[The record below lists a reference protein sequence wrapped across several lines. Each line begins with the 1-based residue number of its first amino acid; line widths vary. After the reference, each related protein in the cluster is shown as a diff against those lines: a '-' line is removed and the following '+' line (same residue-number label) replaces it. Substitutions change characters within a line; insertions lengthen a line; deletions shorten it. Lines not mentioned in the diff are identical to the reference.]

1 MSHEHTPP
9 ANADSTS
16 INDPIED
23 ARTLLGILEAS
34 SEACWCIEFTIPVNL
49 NAPKQE
55 VVRQVFENGPYWR
68 FCNKAMA
75 MLYRFPLDQD
85 FNRCQVSEI
94 FPCNERNRE
103 FVRLL
108 IKNDFHV
115 NQVLALDTRYDG
127 EEIHVENDVRA
138 HIRGGLL
145 IRMFGMV
152 RNISKQ
158 QRREQALRKQIDFL
172 KEVLDSIAD
181 PIIAVSH
188 NGNIVAANTAVASFY
203 DKPLERILGYSVLTL
218 WHDPDNLKI
227 QINRCLNNPK
237 CQSNLF
243 NEGCPAGMTAYSIS
257 RVSVEQHKDLVLIQL
272 FGAHQLPGA
281 HQRLDAQRIKQPKGR
296 ANKKPT
302 SFGVLAEAEIR
313 IDFEVQRALS
323 ADLERIL
330 KRGERA
336 VSQGMRILI
345 TGESGVGK
353 TELAKYLHHLV
364 AGSNDPFMSVN
375 CASIPE
381 NLFES
386 ELFGYGR
393 GAFTGADT
401 KGRKGLIEQAEEGT
415 LFLDEVGEMPLTV
428 QAKLLSFL
436 EDGIVQPIGGTRRS
450 VTVRVIAATNRD
462 LYQMVRDGTFRA
474 DLYYRLSVVVL
485 GVPAIRD
492 MPELLNYL
500 THSFVDRVNLRRT
513 TPMVLEPW
521 VQQRIQ
527 HYSYPGNIRE
537 LFNIIQQ
544 LSIFVDEREDLAQ
557 IVEEILPIHSDF
569 AHDSEAIPPHE
580 RQEMSCLKDQVKQ
593 FERHIIGQAIAQ
605 HGSKRKAALA
615 LGVDIGTIVRKTK
628 AE

>member
-1 MSHEHTPP
+1 MSDVNEYPVKTY
-9 ANADSTS
+9 SS
-16 INDPIED
+16 ELNDAVED
-23 ARTLLGILEAS
+23 ASTLLGILEAS
-34 SEACWCIEFTIPVNL
+34 SEACWSMEFTTPVNL
-49 NAPKQE
+49 NVPKQE
-55 VVRQVFENGPYWR
+55 VVRQVFENSPYWR

-85 FNRCQVSEI
+85 FNQCQVSEI
-94 FPCNERNRE
+94 FPCNERNRD

-115 NQVLALDTRYDG
+115 NQVSALDTRYDG

-138 HIRGGLL
+138 HIRGGFL

-158 QRREQALRKQIDFL
+158 QRREQELREQIGFL
-172 KEVLDSIAD
+172 KGVLDSISD
-181 PIIAVSH
+181 PILAVSS
-188 NGNIVAANTAVASFY
+188 NGNIVAANTAVANFY
-203 DKPLERILGYSVLTL
+203 DKPLDRILGYSVFTL
-218 WHDPDNLKI
+218 WHAPASLKN
-227 QINRCLNNPK
+227 QINRCLNSK
-237 CQSNLF
+237 RALSETF
-243 NEGCPAGMTAYSIS
+243 SEGCPDGMASYSTS
-257 RVSVEQHKDLVLIQL
+257 RVLIEQNKDLVLIQL
-272 FGAHQLPGA
+272 FGVHRA
-281 HQRLDAQRIKQPKGR
+281 DQPK
-296 ANKKPT
+296 AKSNKRSK

-323 ADLERIL
+323 SDLERIL

-336 VSQGMRILI
+336 VSQGIRILI

-353 TELAKYLHHLV
+353 TELARHLHNFV
-364 AGSNDPFMSVN
+364 AGSGDPFMSVN

-393 GAFTGADT
+393 GAFTGADSN
-401 KGRKGLIEQAEEGT
+401 GRKGLIEQAEEGT

-436 EDGIVQPIGGTRRS
+436 EDGIVQPIGGVRRS
-450 VTVRVIAATNRD
+450 VTVRVISATNRN
-462 LYQMVRDGTFRA
+462 LYQMVMEGTFRA
-474 DLYYRLSVVVL
+474 DLYYRLSVVSL
-485 GVPAIRD
+485 DVPSLRD
-492 MPELLNYL
+492 MPELLDYL
-500 THSFVDRVNLRRT
+500 TRSFVDRVNLRRKI
-513 TPMVLEPW
+513 PLVLERW
-521 VQQRIQ
+521 VMQRIQ

-544 LSIFVDEREDLAQ
+544 LSIFVDESEDLVG
-557 IVEEILPIHSDF
+557 IVNDILP
-569 AHDSEAIPPHE
+569 
-580 RQEMSCLKDQVKQ
+580 MSSPVANETVSIAVGEEGGLMKLKDQVKQ
-593 FERHIIGQAIAQ
+593 FEHHIISNAIAK

-628 AE
+628 NAGKS

>member
-1 MSHEHTPP
+1 MSHKHPP
-9 ANADSTS
+9 PVNAYSAS
-16 INDPIED
+16 LNDPIED

-85 FNRCQVSEI
+85 FNSCQVSEI

-115 NQVLALDTRYDG
+115 NQVSALDTRYDG

-158 QRREQALRKQIDFL
+158 QRREQQLREQIDFL

-181 PIIAVSH
+181 PIIAVSN
-188 NGNIVAANTAVASFY
+188 NGNIVAANTAAANFY
-203 DKPLERILGYSVLTL
+203 DRPLERILGYSVLTL
-218 WHDPDNLKI
+218 WHDPDNLTI
-227 QINRCLNNPK
+227 QINRCLNNK
-237 CQSNLF
+237 KSQSDTF
-243 NEGCPAGMTAYSIS
+243 NEGCPEGMTAYSIS

-272 FGAHQLPGA
+272 FGAQH
-281 HQRLDAQRIKQPKGR
+281 IKQSKVR
-296 ANKKPT
+296 INKKSK

-323 ADLERIL
+323 SHFERIL

-353 TELAKYLHHLV
+353 TELAKYLHNVV

-393 GAFTGADT
+393 GAFTGADS

-450 VTVRVIAATNRD
+450 VTVRVISATNRN
-462 LYQMVRDGTFRA
+462 LYQMVREGTFRA
-474 DLYYRLSVVVL
+474 DLYYRLSVVAL
-485 GVPAIRD
+485 DVPSLRD

-513 TPMVLEPW
+513 TPMTLEPW

-557 IVEEILPIHSDF
+557 IVDEILPIHSNV
-569 AHDSEAIPPHE
+569 AHDTTAITPRE
-580 RQEMSCLKDQVKQ
+580 GQDMVSLKDQVKQ
-593 FERHIIGQAIAQ
+593 FERHVISQAISQ

-628 AE
+628 AEK